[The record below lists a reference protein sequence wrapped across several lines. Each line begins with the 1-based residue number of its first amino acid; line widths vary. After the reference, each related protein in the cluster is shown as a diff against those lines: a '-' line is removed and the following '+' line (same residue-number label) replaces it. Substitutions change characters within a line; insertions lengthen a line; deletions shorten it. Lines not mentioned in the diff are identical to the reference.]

1 MAKAIIIS
9 KHGGPEVLELKD
21 VELRPPG
28 PNEVLIRHV
37 AIGLNYIDV
46 YHRTGLYP
54 VSLPSG
60 IGAEG
65 AGIITEV
72 GRDVQNFQVGDRV
85 SYSGSP
91 LGAYSSQRILHTK
104 DLLKVPPNI
113 DLEVA
118 ATLMIKGL
126 TAYYLLHQTYP
137 VSSGETILFHAAAGG
152 LGQIFCQWAKSLG
165 CQVIGTVGSDEKI
178 PLAKKNGCDYVI
190 NYSKENFSER
200 VLDISE
206 GVGVP
211 VVFDGVGKT
220 TLEGSLES
228 LKIRGTMVSFG
239 NASGALPDISIPK
252 LIQPKGLYITRPAMH
267 HYLRQ
272 RDDLEK
278 GAKVLFDKVESG
290 QVKIEIFKKYKLDQV
305 KEAHAD
311 LENRMISGPSII
323 IPN

>member
-21 VELRPPG
+21 VELQSPG

-65 AGIITEV
+65 AGIIKAV

-91 LGAYSSQRILHTK
+91 LGAYSSQRLLHTK
-104 DLLKVPPNI
+104 DLLRVPPNI

-126 TAYYLLHQTYP
+126 TAYYLLHETYP

-165 CQVIGTVGSDEKI
+165 CQVIGTVGSDDKI
-178 PLAKKNGCDYVI
+178 PLAKKNGCDHVI
-190 NYSKENFSER
+190 NYSKENFSE
-200 VLDISE
+200 
-206 GVGVP
+206 
-211 VVFDGVGKT
+211 KN

-239 NASGALPDISIPK
+239 NASGALPEISIPK

-267 HYLRQ
+267 HYLSQ

-278 GAKVLFDKVESG
+278 GAKVLFDRVESG

-311 LENRMISGPSII
+311 LEKRMISGPSII

>member
-21 VELRPPG
+21 VELQSPG
-28 PNEVLIRHV
+28 PNEVLISHV

-54 VSLPSG
+54 VNLPSG

-65 AGIITEV
+65 AGIIKEV
-72 GRDVQNFQVGDRV
+72 GRDVQNFKVGDRV

-104 DLLKVPPNI
+104 DLLKVPPKI

-165 CQVIGTVGSDEKI
+165 CQVIG
-178 PLAKKNGCDYVI
+178 L
-190 NYSKENFSER
+190 
-200 VLDISE
+200 
-206 GVGVP
+206 
-211 VVFDGVGKT
+211 
-220 TLEGSLES
+220 SL
-228 LKIRGTMVSFG
+228 IH
-239 NASGALPDISIPK
+239 I
-252 LIQPKGLYITRPAMH
+252 
-267 HYLRQ
+267 
-272 RDDLEK
+272 
-278 GAKVLFDKVESG
+278 
-290 QVKIEIFKKYKLDQV
+290 
-305 KEAHAD
+305 
-311 LENRMISGPSII
+311 
-323 IPN
+323 

>member
-21 VELRPPG
+21 VELPPPG

-54 VSLPSG
+54 VNLPSG

-72 GRDVQNFQVGDRV
+72 GSDVQNFQVGDRI

-126 TAYYLLHQTYP
+126 TAYYLLHETYP

-178 PLAKKNGCDYVI
+178 PLAKKNGCEHVI
-190 NYSKENFSER
+190 NYSTENFSER
-200 VLDISE
+200 VLEITK

-211 VVFDGVGKT
+211 VVFDGVGKN

-239 NASGALPDISIPK
+239 NASGALPEISIPK

-267 HYLRQ
+267 HYLSK

-278 GAKVLFDKVESG
+278 GAKVLFDRVESG

>member
-21 VELRPPG
+21 VELQSPG

-54 VSLPSG
+54 VNLPSG

-65 AGIITEV
+65 AGIIKAV

-152 LGQIFCQWAKSLG
+152 LGQIFCQWAKSIG

-190 NYSKENFSER
+190 NYSKENFSQR
-200 VLDISE
+200 VLDITE

-267 HYLRQ
+267 HYLSQ

-305 KEAHAD
+305 EEAHID
-311 LENRMISGPSII
+311 LENRIISGPSII

>member
-9 KHGGPEVLELKD
+9 KHGGPEVLKLKD
-21 VELRPPG
+21 VELPPPG

-54 VSLPSG
+54 VNLPSG

-72 GRDVQNFQVGDRV
+72 GSDVQNFQVGDRV

-152 LGQIFCQWAKSLG
+152 LGQIFCQWAKSIG

-190 NYSKENFSER
+190 NYSKENFSQR
-200 VLDISE
+200 VLDITE

-211 VVFDGVGKT
+211 VVCDGVGKT

-267 HYLRQ
+267 HYLSQ

-311 LENRMISGPSII
+311 LENRIISGPSII

>member
-21 VELRPPG
+21 VELQSPG
-28 PNEVLIRHV
+28 PNEVLIRQV

-54 VSLPSG
+54 LSLPSG

-65 AGIITEV
+65 AGIIKAV

-91 LGAYSSQRILHTK
+91 LGAYSSHRILHTK

-190 NYSKENFSER
+190 NYSKENFSQR
-200 VLDISE
+200 LLDITE

-228 LKIRGTMVSFG
+228 LMIRGTMVSFG
-239 NASGALPDISIPK
+239 NASGALPEISIPK

-267 HYLRQ
+267 HYLSQ